1 MTAKLRRYWFK
12 FSPAQLEV
20 ASLGCGVTAFS
31 YEDAIAILKSTL
43 FAGREIP
50 AISNV
55 VVDVDIS
62 TLDQHVRPNM
72 EPPNWRGVW
81 YPKVFANLFDPT
93 RQRLHNAA
101 RGEQYQCPCCGF
113 LTLDEEPPGTF
124 DICTVCG
131 WEDDNVQFDD
141 PDFAGGAN
149 TMSLNEAKKA
159 YHEGREVD

>member
-1 MTAKLRRYWFK
+1 MSVKLRRYWFR
-12 FSPAQLEV
+12 FSPAQHR
-20 ASLGCGVTAFS
+20 SNLGYGVTAFS
-31 YEDAIAILKSTL
+31 HEDALSILKSL
-43 FAGREIP
+43 VFAGDELP
-50 AISNV
+50 AVADVI
-55 VVDVDIS
+55 VDIDIS

-81 YPKVFANLFDPT
+81 YPKGYASLFDSA
-93 RQRLHNAA
+93 QERLKVVAD
-101 RGEQYQCPCCGF
+101 RRRYPCPCCGL

-141 PDFAGGAN
+141 PDYTGGAN

-159 YHEGREVD
+159 YHEGRKVD